1 MSSLVQRRDRKVK
14 EGFSKKLPV
23 WAIILIVLASIYVL
37 IYVAYPAYI
46 LTFKGY

>member
-23 WAIILIVLASIYVL
+23 WAIILIIIASIGVFRYIV
-37 IYVAYPAYI
+37 IPAYL
-46 LTFKGY
+46 LTFRGY

>member
-23 WAIILIVLASIYVL
+23 WAIILIILGSIGVFMYIV
-37 IYVAYPAYI
+37 IPA
-46 LTFKGY
+46 LTYR